1 MRKESLYSLRGDTME
16 VLGTTEQTTAAP
28 AQPAHIIV
36 GVRFMPVGKIY
47 HFDATRLPDVRV
59 DDWVVVTTARGKQM
73 GQVAA
78 INPPKHNAAE
88 GPLKSIERLAT
99 NRDLALRKYW
109 ETQEVGAMVIGRE
122 KSRGLDLPL
131 KIIKA
136 EYTFDVQRLAF
147 LYVLDEG
154 VENLDVEPLRA
165 ALQHPFKAKVE
176 MRLTGPRDATKIL
189 GGAGACGMTER
200 CCSKFLTEFS
210 PVSVKMAKEQGLSLN
225 PSDITGMCG
234 RLRCCLIYE
243 YEQYVEARKQ
253 LPKRNKEVN
262 TPLGTGRVLDVLP
275 LKDAVLVLIGETV
288 HEVTR
293 ENLQPVT
300 ELEALEKKVE
310 TPCSGDHGCNCG
322 AHKGTGKKK
331 RRKFQPNKKEDD
343 TPHTS
348 PQ

>member
-1 MRKESLYSLRGDTME
+1 ME
-16 VLGTTEQTTAAP
+16 VPKTIEQAATGP
-28 AQPAHIIV
+28 AQPAHTIV
-36 GVRFMPVGKIY
+36 GVRFMPVGKLY
-47 HFDATRLPDVRV
+47 HFDATRVTDVRV
-59 DDWVVVTTARGKQM
+59 DDWVVVTTSRGKQM

-78 INPPKHNAAE
+78 INPPKHNAAD

-99 NRDLALRKYW
+99 NRDLALKKYW
-109 ETQEVGAMVIGRE
+109 ETQEVSAMIIGRE
-122 KSRGLDLPL
+122 KARGLDLPL

-136 EYTFDVQRLAF
+136 EYTFDGQRIAF

-165 ALQHPFKAKVE
+165 KLQPEFKAKAE
-176 MRLTGPRDATKIL
+176 MRLTGPRDAAKII

-253 LPKRNKEVN
+253 LPKRNKEVG
-262 TPLGTGRVLDVLP
+262 TPFGKGKVLDALP

-288 HEVTR
+288 QEVAR
-293 ENLQPVT
+293 VDLQPLA
-300 ELEALEKKVE
+300 ELEALERKVE
-310 TPCSGDHGCNCG
+310 TPCSGDHGCNCS

-331 RRKFQPNKKEDD
+331 KRKFQSNTKEDD
-343 TPHTS
+343 TPHTY

>member
-1 MRKESLYSLRGDTME
+1 M
-16 VLGTTEQTTAAP
+16 TTEETAPAP
-28 AQPAHIIV
+28 AQSAHKIV

-47 HFDATRLPDVRV
+47 HFDASRVADVRE
-59 DDWVVVTTARGKQM
+59 DDWVVVTTSRGKQM

-78 INPPKHNAAE
+78 INPPKHTAAD

-99 NRDLALRKYW
+99 NRDLALKKYW
-109 ETQEVGAMVIGRE
+109 ETQEVGAMVNGRE
-122 KSRGLDLPL
+122 KARELDLPL

-136 EYTFDVQRLAF
+136 EYTFDGQRIAF

-154 VENLDVEPLRA
+154 VENLEVEPLRA
-165 ALQHPFKAKVE
+165 ALQPQFKAKVE
-176 MRLTGPRDATKIL
+176 MRLTGPRDAAKII

-200 CCSKFLTEFS
+200 CCAKFLTEFS

-253 LPKRNKEVN
+253 LPKRNKEVS
-262 TPLGTGRVLDVLP
+262 TPFGRGKVLDALP
-275 LKDAVLVLIGETV
+275 LKDAVLVLIGDTV
-288 HEVTR
+288 QEVAR
-293 ENLQPVT
+293 VDLQPLA

-310 TPCSGDHGCNCG
+310 TPCSGNHGCNCG
-322 AHKGTGKKK
+322 AHKGAGKKK
-331 RRKFQPNKKEDD
+331 KRFQSNKKEDD
-343 TPHTS
+343 TSNTH

>member
-1 MRKESLYSLRGDTME
+1 ME
-16 VLGTTEQTTAAP
+16 VPVTPEAAATAAQAATTP
-28 AQPAHIIV
+28 APPAHKIV
-36 GVRFMPVGKIY
+36 GVRFIPVGKIY
-47 HFDATRLPDVRV
+47 HFDATRVADVHV

-78 INPPKHNAAE
+78 INPPRHTATD

-99 NRDLALRKYW
+99 NRDLALKKYW

-122 KSRGLDLPL
+122 KSRELDLPL

-136 EYTFDVQRLAF
+136 EYTFDGQRIAF
-147 LYVLDEG
+147 LYVVDEG
-154 VENLDVEPLRA
+154 IENLDVEPLRA
-165 ALQHPFKAKVE
+165 KLQPEFKAKAE
-176 MRLTGPRDATKIL
+176 MRLTGPRDAAKII

-200 CCSKFLTEFS
+200 CCAKFLTEFS

-253 LPKRNKEVN
+253 LPKRNKEVG
-262 TPLGTGRVLDVLP
+262 TPFGKGKVLDVLP

-288 HEVTR
+288 QEVAR
-293 ENLQPVT
+293 VDLQPLT

-322 AHKGTGKKK
+322 VHRSTGKKK
-331 RRKFQPNKKEDD
+331 KKRSQSLKKEDD
-343 TPHTS
+343 TPNVN
-348 PQ
+348 P

>member
-1 MRKESLYSLRGDTME
+1 ME
-16 VLGTTEQTTAAP
+16 VSETTEQATAV
-28 AQPAHIIV
+28 QPPEHTIV
-36 GVRFMPVGKIY
+36 GVRFMPVGKLY
-47 HFDATRLPDVRV
+47 HFDATRLLDVRV
-59 DDWVVVTTARGKQM
+59 NDWVVVTTSRGKQM

-78 INPPKHNAAE
+78 INPAKHNASD
-88 GPLKSIERLAT
+88 GPLKSIDRLAT

-109 ETQEVGAMVIGRE
+109 ETQEVGAMVTGRE
-122 KSRGLDLPL
+122 KTRELNLPL

-136 EYTFDVQRLAF
+136 EYTFDGQRLAF

-154 VENLDVEPLRA
+154 VENLDVDALRA
-165 ALQHPFKAKVE
+165 KLQQEFKAKVE
-176 MRLTGPRDATKIL
+176 LRLTGPRDAAKIL

-200 CCSKFLTEFS
+200 CCAKFLTEFS

-253 LPKRNKEVN
+253 LPKRNKEVG
-262 TPLGTGRVLDVLP
+262 TPLGRGKVLDVLP
-275 LKDAVLVLIGETV
+275 LKDAVLVLVGDTV
-288 HEVTR
+288 HEVPR
-293 ENLQPVT
+293 VDLQPLA

-322 AHKGTGKKK
+322 AHKSTGRKKKK
-331 RRKFQPNKKEDD
+331 RSHSHKRTND
-343 TPHTS
+343 TSNTNPH
-348 PQ
+348 

>member
-1 MRKESLYSLRGDTME
+1 ME
-16 VLGTTEQTTAAP
+16 VPGTTEQTPAAP
-28 AQPAHIIV
+28 PHPAHTIV

-59 DDWVVVTTARGKQM
+59 HDWVVVTTARGKQM

-78 INPPKHNAAE
+78 INPPKHTASD

-122 KSRGLDLPL
+122 KARELDLPL
-131 KIIKA
+131 KVIKA
-136 EYTFDVQRLAF
+136 EYTFDGQRLAF

-165 ALQHPFKAKVE
+165 RLQPEFKAKVE
-176 MRLTGPRDATKIL
+176 MRLTGPRDAAKIL

-200 CCSKFLTEFS
+200 CCAKFLTEFS

-243 YEQYVEARKQ
+243 YEQYVEARKL
-253 LPKRNKEVN
+253 LPKRNKEVG
-262 TPLGTGRVLDVLP
+262 TPFGRGRVVDVLP
-275 LKDAVLVLIGETV
+275 LKDAALVLIGETV
-288 HEVTR
+288 QEVAR
-293 ENLQPVT
+293 VDLQPVA

-310 TPCSGDHGCNCG
+310 TPCSGDHGCSCG
-322 AHKGTGKKK
+322 AHKGSGKKK
-331 RRKFQPNKKEDD
+331 KRKPHSQKKDND
-343 TPHTS
+343 TPNTN

>member
-1 MRKESLYSLRGDTME
+1 ME
-16 VLGTTEQTTAAP
+16 VPGTTEQTIATPAP
-28 AQPAHIIV
+28 APHIIV

-59 DDWVVVTTARGKQM
+59 DDWVVVTTARGRQM

-78 INPPKHNAAE
+78 INPPKHNAAD
-88 GPLKSIERLAT
+88 GPLKAIDRLAT

-122 KSRGLDLPL
+122 KTRELDLPL

-136 EYTFDVQRLAF
+136 EYTFDGQRVAF

-154 VENLDVEPLRA
+154 IENLDVEPLRA
-165 ALQHPFKAKVE
+165 KLQPEFKAKVE
-176 MRLTGPRDATKIL
+176 MRLTGPRDAAKVL

-200 CCSKFLTEFS
+200 CCAKFLTEFS

-243 YEQYVEARKQ
+243 YEHYVEARKQ
-253 LPKRNKEVN
+253 LPKRNKEVG
-262 TPLGTGRVLDVLP
+262 TPFGRGKVLDALP

-288 HEVTR
+288 HEVAR
-293 ENLQPVT
+293 VDVQPLS

-310 TPCSGDHGCNCG
+310 TPCSGNHGCNCG
-322 AHKGTGKKK
+322 AHRATGKKK
-331 RRKFQPNKKEDD
+331 KKRSESQMNDDD
-343 TPHTS
+343 TPNAH

>member
-1 MRKESLYSLRGDTME
+1 ME
-16 VLGTTEQTTAAP
+16 VPGTTEQTAP
-28 AQPAHIIV
+28 APIHPEHTIV

-78 INPPKHNAAE
+78 INPPKHNAAD

-109 ETQEVGAMVIGRE
+109 ETQEVGAMITGRE
-122 KSRGLDLPL
+122 KARELKLPL

-136 EYTFDVQRLAF
+136 EYTFDGQRVAF

-154 VENLDVEPLRA
+154 IENLDVDPLRA
-165 ALQHPFKAKVE
+165 KLQPEFKAKVE
-176 MRLTGPRDATKIL
+176 LRLTGPRDAAKVL

-200 CCSKFLTEFS
+200 CCAKFLTEFS

-253 LPKRNKEVN
+253 LPKRNKEVG
-262 TPLGTGRVLDVLP
+262 TPFGRGKVLDALP
-275 LKDAVLVLIGETV
+275 LKDAVLVLIGDTV
-288 HEVTR
+288 QEVPR
-293 ENLQPVT
+293 VDLQPLA

-322 AHKGTGKKK
+322 ASRKKKK
-331 RRKFQPNKKEDD
+331 RPHPQKKDND
-343 TPHTS
+343 TPNTN

>member
-1 MRKESLYSLRGDTME
+1 ME
-16 VLGTTEQTTAAP
+16 VPGTTEQVSAAP
-28 AQPAHIIV
+28 MQPAHTIV
-36 GVRFMPVGKIY
+36 GVRFMPVGKLY

-59 DDWVVVTTARGKQM
+59 NDWVVVTTARGKQM

-78 INPPKHNAAE
+78 INPSKHNAAD
-88 GPLKSIERLAT
+88 GPLKSIDRLAT

-109 ETQEVGAMVIGRE
+109 ETQEVGAMVSGRE
-122 KSRGLDLPL
+122 KARELNLPL
-131 KIIKA
+131 KVIKA
-136 EYTFDVQRLAF
+136 EYTFDGQRLAF

-154 VENLDVEPLRA
+154 VENLDVDALRA
-165 ALQHPFKAKVE
+165 KLQPEFKAKIE
-176 MRLTGPRDATKIL
+176 LRLTGPRDAAKIL

-200 CCSKFLTEFS
+200 CCAKFLTEFS

-253 LPKRNKEVN
+253 LPKRNKEVG
-262 TPLGTGRVLDVLP
+262 TPFGRGKVLDVLP
-275 LKDAVLVLIGETV
+275 LKDAVLALVGETV
-288 HEVTR
+288 HEVPR
-293 ENLQPVT
+293 VDLQPLA

-322 AHKGTGKKK
+322 AHKSAGRKKKK
-331 RRKFQPNKKEDD
+331 RSHSQKKDNDIPN
-343 TPHTS
+343 TN

>member
-1 MRKESLYSLRGDTME
+1 ME
-16 VLGTTEQTTAAP
+16 VPGTTEQTTAAP
-28 AQPAHIIV
+28 AQPAHTIV
-36 GVRFMPVGKIY
+36 GVRFIPVGKIY
-47 HFDATRLPDVRV
+47 HFDATRLPGVRV

-78 INPPKHNAAE
+78 INPAKHNAAD

-109 ETQEVGAMVIGRE
+109 ETQEVGAMIAGRE
-122 KSRGLDLPL
+122 KARGLDLPL

-136 EYTFDVQRLAF
+136 EYTFDGQRVAF
-147 LYVLDEG
+147 LYVLDEEI
-154 VENLDVEPLRA
+154 ENLDVDPLRA
-165 ALQHPFKAKVE
+165 KLQPEFKAKVE
-176 MRLTGPRDATKIL
+176 LRLTGPRDAAKVL

-200 CCSKFLTEFS
+200 CCAKFLTEFS

-234 RLRCCLIYE
+234 RLRCCLIFE

-253 LPKRNKEVN
+253 LPKRNKEVG
-262 TPLGTGRVLDVLP
+262 TPFGKGKVLDALP
-275 LKDAVLVLIGETV
+275 LKDAVLVLIGDTV
-288 HEVTR
+288 QEVAR
-293 ENLQPVT
+293 VDLQPLA

-331 RRKFQPNKKEDD
+331 KRPQSQKKDND
-343 TPHTS
+343 TPNPN

>member
-1 MRKESLYSLRGDTME
+1 ME
-16 VLGTTEQTTAAP
+16 ALTTPEAASAP
-28 AQPAHIIV
+28 AQSAHTIV

-78 INPPKHNAAE
+78 INPPKHSAVD
-88 GPLKSIERLAT
+88 GPLKSLERLAT

-109 ETQEVGAMVIGRE
+109 GTQEVGAMIAGRE
-122 KSRGLDLPL
+122 KARELDLPL

-136 EYTFDVQRLAF
+136 EYTFDGQRLAF

-154 VENLDVEPLRA
+154 VENLEVDPLRA
-165 ALQHPFKAKVE
+165 RLQPEFKAKVE
-176 MRLTGPRDATKIL
+176 MRLTGPRDAAKIL
-189 GGAGACGMTER
+189 GGAGACGMSER
-200 CCSKFLTEFS
+200 CCARFLTEFS

-243 YEQYVEARKQ
+243 YEQYVEARKL
-253 LPKRNKEVN
+253 LPKRNKEVG
-262 TPLGTGRVLDVLP
+262 TPFGKGKVLDALP
-275 LKDAVLVLIGETV
+275 LKDAVLVLIGDTV
-288 HEVTR
+288 QEVAR
-293 ENLQPVT
+293 VDLQPLA

-322 AHKGTGKKK
+322 AHKATGGKK
-331 RRKFQPNKKEDD
+331 RKKKPQPQKKDND
-343 TPHTS
+343 TSSTS
-348 PQ
+348 PH

>member
-1 MRKESLYSLRGDTME
+1 ME
-16 VLGTTEQTTAAP
+16 VLETTEQTVPVP
-28 AQPAHIIV
+28 AKPAHTIV
-36 GVRFMPVGKIY
+36 GVRFMPVGKLY

-59 DDWVVVTTARGKQM
+59 DDWVIVTTARGKQM

-78 INPPKHNAAE
+78 INPPKHNAAD

-109 ETQEVGAMVIGRE
+109 ETQELGAMITGRE
-122 KSRGLDLPL
+122 KARELDLPL

-136 EYTFDVQRLAF
+136 EYTFDGQRVAF

-154 VENLDVEPLRA
+154 IENFDADPLRA
-165 ALQHPFKAKVE
+165 KLQPEFKAKVE
-176 MRLTGPRDATKIL
+176 LRLTGPRDAAKVL

-200 CCSKFLTEFS
+200 CCARFLTEFS

-243 YEQYVEARKQ
+243 YEQYVEARKL
-253 LPKRNKEVN
+253 LPKRNKEVG
-262 TPLGTGRVLDVLP
+262 TPFGRGKVLDALP
-275 LKDAVLVLIGETV
+275 LKDAVLVLIGDTV
-288 HEVTR
+288 QEVAR
-293 ENLQPVT
+293 VDLQPLT

-322 AHKGTGKKK
+322 VHRSTGKKK
-331 RRKFQPNKKEDD
+331 KKRSQSLKKEDD
-343 TPHTS
+343 TPNVN
-348 PQ
+348 P

>member
-1 MRKESLYSLRGDTME
+1 ME
-16 VLGTTEQTTAAP
+16 VPVTTEAAAP
-28 AQPAHIIV
+28 APAHTIV
-36 GVRFMPVGKIY
+36 GVRFMPVGKLY
-47 HFDATRLPDVRV
+47 HFDATRVPDVRI
-59 DDWVVVTTARGKQM
+59 DDWVVVNTARGKQL

-78 INPPKHNAAE
+78 INPTKHTAGD
-88 GPLKSIERLAT
+88 GPLKAIERLAT

-109 ETQEVGAMVIGRE
+109 DTQEVGAMVTGRE
-122 KSRGLDLPL
+122 KSRELDLPL

-136 EYTFDVQRLAF
+136 EYTFDGQRLAF
-147 LYVLDEG
+147 LYLLDEG

-165 ALQHPFKAKVE
+165 ALQQPFKSKVE
-176 MRLTGPRDATKIL
+176 MRLTGPRDAAKVL

-253 LPKRNKEVN
+253 LPKRNKEVG
-262 TPLGTGRVLDVLP
+262 TPFGNGKVLDALP
-275 LKDAVLVLIGETV
+275 LKDAVLVLIGDTV
-288 HEVTR
+288 QEVAR
-293 ENLQPVT
+293 VDLQPLA
-300 ELEALEKKVE
+300 ELEALEKKTE

-322 AHKGTGKKK
+322 AHKTAGGKKK
-331 RRKFQPNKKEDD
+331 KKRPHSQEKDD
-343 TPHTS
+343 NTPTPR

>member
-1 MRKESLYSLRGDTME
+1 ME
-16 VLGTTEQTTAAP
+16 ASTTSETTATP
-28 AQPAHIIV
+28 PQPTHTIV
-36 GVRFMPVGKIY
+36 GVRFMPVGKLY
-47 HFDATRLPDVRV
+47 HFDATRIPDVRV

-78 INPPKHNAAE
+78 INPPRHNAAD
-88 GPLKSIERLAT
+88 GPLKAIERLAT

-109 ETQEVGAMVIGRE
+109 ETQELGAMITGRE
-122 KSRGLDLPL
+122 KARELDLPL

-136 EYTFDVQRLAF
+136 EYTFDGQRVAF

-154 VENLDVEPLRA
+154 IENLDVDPLRA
-165 ALQHPFKAKVE
+165 RIQPEFRAKVE
-176 MRLTGPRDATKIL
+176 LRLTGPRDAAKIL

-200 CCSKFLTEFS
+200 CCARFLTEFS

-234 RLRCCLIYE
+234 RLRCCLIFE
-243 YEQYVEARKQ
+243 YENYVEARKQ
-253 LPKRNKEVN
+253 LPKRNKEVG
-262 TPLGTGRVLDVLP
+262 TPFGRGKVLDALP
-275 LKDAVLVLIGETV
+275 LKDAALVLVGETV
-288 HEVTR
+288 HEVPR
-293 ENLQPVT
+293 ADLQPLA

-322 AHKGTGKKK
+322 AHKTTGGKKK
-331 RRKFQPNKKEDD
+331 KKRSHSQKKDND
-343 TPHTS
+343 TPNAN

>member
-1 MRKESLYSLRGDTME
+1 ME
-16 VLGTTEQTTAAP
+16 VPVTTEEAAPAP
-28 AQPAHIIV
+28 AQPVHKIV

-47 HFDATRLPDVRV
+47 HFDATRVADVRV
-59 DDWVVVTTARGKQM
+59 DDWVVVTTSRGKQM
-73 GQVAA
+73 GQVAT
-78 INPPKHNAAE
+78 INPPRHTASD

-109 ETQEVGAMVIGRE
+109 EMQEVGAMITGRE
-122 KSRGLDLPL
+122 KARELDLPL

-136 EYTFDVQRLAF
+136 EYTFDGQRVAF

-154 VENLDVEPLRA
+154 IENFDVDPLRA
-165 ALQHPFKAKVE
+165 RIQPEFKAKVE
-176 MRLTGPRDATKIL
+176 LRLTGPRDAAKIL

-200 CCSKFLTEFS
+200 CCAKFLTEFS

-253 LPKRNKEVN
+253 LPKRNKEVG
-262 TPLGTGRVLDVLP
+262 TPFGRGKVLDVLP
-275 LKDAVLVLIGETV
+275 LKDAALVLIGETV
-288 HEVTR
+288 QEVAR
-293 ENLQPVT
+293 VDVQPLA
-300 ELEALEKKVE
+300 ELEALEQKVE
-310 TPCSGDHGCNCG
+310 TPCSGDHGCSCG
-322 AHKGTGKKK
+322 ANRGTGGKKK
-331 RRKFQPNKKEDD
+331 KKRPHSQEKDD
-343 TPHTS
+343 NTPTPR

>member
-1 MRKESLYSLRGDTME
+1 ME
-16 VLGTTEQTTAAP
+16 VPGTTEQSAAVP
-28 AQPAHIIV
+28 TQPAHTIV

-47 HFDATRLPDVRV
+47 HFDATRLSDVRV

-78 INPPKHNAAE
+78 INPPKYNAAD

-109 ETQEVGAMVIGRE
+109 ETQELGAMITGRE
-122 KSRGLDLPL
+122 KLRELDLPL

-136 EYTFDVQRLAF
+136 EYTFDGQRVAF

-154 VENLDVEPLRA
+154 IENFDVDPLRA
-165 ALQHPFKAKVE
+165 KLQPEFKAKVE
-176 MRLTGPRDATKIL
+176 MRLTWPRDAAKIL

-200 CCSKFLTEFS
+200 CCAKFLTEFS

-253 LPKRNKEVN
+253 LPKRNKEVG
-262 TPLGTGRVLDVLP
+262 TPFGRGKVLDALP
-275 LKDAVLVLIGETV
+275 LKDAVLVLIGDTV
-288 HEVTR
+288 QEVAR
-293 ENLQPVT
+293 VDLQPLT

-322 AHKGTGKKK
+322 VHRGTGKKK
-331 RRKFQPNKKEDD
+331 KGPQSQKKDNDIPN
-343 TPHTS
+343 TN

>member
-1 MRKESLYSLRGDTME
+1 ME
-16 VLGTTEQTTAAP
+16 VPMTSEQAATAP
-28 AQPAHIIV
+28 AQPAQRIV

-47 HFDATRLPDVRV
+47 HFDALRVQDVRV
-59 DDWVVVTTARGKQM
+59 DDWVVVNTSRGRQM

-78 INPPKHNAAE
+78 INPPKHTAAD

-99 NRDLALRKYW
+99 NRDLALKKYW

-122 KSRGLDLPL
+122 KSHELDLPL

-136 EYTFDVQRLAF
+136 EYTFDGQRLAF

-154 VENLDVEPLRA
+154 IENLEVELLRA
-165 ALQHPFKAKVE
+165 ALQPQFKAKVE
-176 MRLTGPRDATKIL
+176 MRLTGPRDAAKIL

-200 CCSKFLTEFS
+200 CCAKFLTEFS

-253 LPKRNKEVN
+253 LPKRNKEVG
-262 TPLGTGRVLDVLP
+262 TPFGRGKVLEALP
-275 LKDAVLVLIGETV
+275 LKDAVLVLVGDAV
-288 HEVTR
+288 QEVAR
-293 ENLQPVT
+293 VDLQPLA
-300 ELEALEKKVE
+300 ELEALEKKAE

-322 AHKGTGKKK
+322 VHRNTGKKK
-331 RRKFQPNKKEDD
+331 KKGSHSPNKDND
-343 TPHTS
+343 TPNAD